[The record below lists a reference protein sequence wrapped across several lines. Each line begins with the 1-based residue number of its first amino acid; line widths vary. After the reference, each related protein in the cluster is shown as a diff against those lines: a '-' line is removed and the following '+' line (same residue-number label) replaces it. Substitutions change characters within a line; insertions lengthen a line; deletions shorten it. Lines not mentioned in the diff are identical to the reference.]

1 VTDVPQAVL
10 NPSAPLTQL
19 QGVDSPPVTIDPEKF
34 YIGTRRLKYSMK
46 SISAIA
52 GLGSTDTVQ
61 LRQSGIVA
69 GLEVRVTGTIVFGG
83 TITGTTM
90 SYEWP
95 FNVVR
100 NFTLS
105 ANGQSNL
112 VKARGLTVR
121 VLEFA
126 TNPKIDD
133 TGITKTFNAATSAV
147 GTLALPC
154 DDWGTSSSNALSP
167 NTTVPAAGTY
177 TVDLSYFIPVAAD
190 YISLVG
196 SVYAQSSATNLTLD
210 IDWNTQA
217 ALLTLGG
224 AATFAHTLQYQVTG
238 LVYSIPNVG
247 GRFVVPDLT
256 QFHQIAEARV
266 GGQVVGL
273 NEPILAG
280 TGVGRRLMRL
290 LFQVYSNSAPLAMNA
305 TNYGLLGWAYGGN
318 DTPEV
323 YPTGQNLRAQNVRQC
338 GADIGVLWG
347 FGMWDYA
354 SQFALR
360 DIVDE
365 ATTADLRLQ
374 FTLIPALT
382 TPFAQICQ
390 ETLFAA
396 PVGA

>member
-1 VTDVPQAVL
+1 MAAL

-19 QGVDSPPVTIDPEKF
+19 QGVESPPVVVDPNAF
-34 YIGTRRLKYSMK
+34 YLATRRMKYSMRALTN
-46 SISAIA
+46 IT
-52 GLGSTDTVQ
+52 GLGSTDSVQ

-69 GLEVRVTGTIVFGG
+69 GLEVRVTGTLTFGG
-83 TITGTTM
+83 TIAGTTM
-90 SYEWP
+90 SYDWP

-100 NFTLS
+100 NFGLS

-112 VKARGLTVR
+112 IKARGLTVR
-121 VLEFA
+121 AMEFA

-133 TGITKTFNAATSAV
+133 TGITKNYNGVASAI
-147 GTLALPC
+147 GTLALPV
-154 DDWGTSSSNALSP
+154 DDWGTSGVNALSP
-167 NTTVPAAGTY
+167 NGTVAAVGVY
-177 TVDLSYFIPVAAD
+177 TVDLTYFLPVAAD

-224 AATFAHTLQYQVTG
+224 AATVVQALQYQVTG

-247 GRFVVPDLT
+247 GRFVVPDLS
-256 QFHQIAEARV
+256 QFHQLIDARQ
-266 GGQVVGL
+266 GGLAQGL

-280 TGVGRRLMRL
+280 TGVGRKLMRL
-290 LFQVYSNSAPLAMNA
+290 MFQVYSGATPTPLAMTA
-305 TNYGLLGWAYGGN
+305 ANYNQLSWAFGGN
-318 DTPEV
+318 DVPEV
-323 YPTGQNLRAQNVRQC
+323 YSNGTSLRAQNVRQC
-338 GADIGVLWG
+338 GADIGALWG
-347 FGMWDYA
+347 FGLWDYA

-360 DIVDE
+360 DIIDE
-365 ATTADLRLQ
+365 ATTADLRVQLGLVAAPTSGFVQ
-374 FTLIPALT
+374 LI
-382 TPFAQICQ
+382 Q